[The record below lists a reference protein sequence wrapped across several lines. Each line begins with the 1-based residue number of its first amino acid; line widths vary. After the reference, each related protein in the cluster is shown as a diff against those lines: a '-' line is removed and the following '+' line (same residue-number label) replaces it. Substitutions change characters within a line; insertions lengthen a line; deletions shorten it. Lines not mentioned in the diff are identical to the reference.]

1 MLNLTGTV
9 INVFTQQ
16 GGTNKKGE
24 SFEDRDKVQLL
35 GALDLPNGEIK
46 MSLLRSQLKIIGTLK
61 TC

>member
-24 SFEDRDKVQLL
+24 SFDDRDKIQLL
-35 GALDLPNGEIK
+35 GALDLPNGESK
-46 MSLLRSQLKIIGTLK
+46 RVSYSYSRKLS
-61 TC
+61 

>member
-16 GGTNKKGE
+16 GGTNKKA
-24 SFEDRDKVQLL
+24 SLL
-35 GALDLPNGEIK
+35 KIVTKYSCLVLWTYPMAKLK
-46 MSLLRSQLKIIGTLK
+46 MSLLRSQLIIIGTLK